1 MDEIQVAAY
10 SLVVRVLLVTS
21 GLEENPGPETQNAR
35 EVEQL
40 EDWEWSE
47 VEYETAILQTKRT
60 KCTVCGV
67 GELKPIPL
75 KEQQQNVIIYT
86 RNGTRR
92 VKHCVMRCNNRN
104 PVCRL

>member
-47 VEYETAILQTKRT
+47 VEYETAILQTNKQCRHNFAESNKRFLT
-60 KCTVCGV
+60 PWPTA
-67 GELKPIPL
+67 
-75 KEQQQNVIIYT
+75 
-86 RNGTRR
+86 
-92 VKHCVMRCNNRN
+92 
-104 PVCRL
+104 

>member
-47 VEYETAILQTKRT
+47 VEYETAILQTKQT
-60 KCTVCGV
+60 KCAVCGV

-92 VKHCVMRCNNRN
+92 VKHCVMR
-104 PVCRL
+104 